1 MIRLVTGIINLT
13 GKTIIMRYA
22 ITILTAIFL
31 AGLFSVDAEA
41 QIMNR
46 LKDRAKKAAADK
58 AEEKVAEQVEKAAQR
73 AVERSWNAIFGE
85 MITDS
90 TSGARMPFS
99 ISSNVETE
107 DAYQFTTITTMEIR
121 TIKNNGEEEPPVI
134 MNMHFNEN
142 GEYTGTKFESEEMK
156 QEDGDLFI
164 IYDFKNSS
172 MLMLMDNEDE
182 KFSFA
187 YDWQQNFESTYD
199 DSLFDEDADWENV
212 EEWEDYKRI
221 GSKTIQGY
229 ECDGYRSENE
239 NEIVEVWVTRDA
251 ELGMNNLFKAN
262 ANAKQMKG
270 KIPQEYPYGMIME
283 MQLEDLKNGEKTTME
298 VIDIDKNANVSY
310 KMADYPTM
318 SLGKK
323 SSKK

>member
-1 MIRLVTGIINLT
+1 
-13 GKTIIMRYA
+13 MRYT
-22 ITILTAIFL
+22 ITILATVFL
-31 AGLFSVDAEA
+31 AGLFTVDAEA

-58 AEEKVAEQVEKAAQR
+58 AEEKVAEQVEKA
-73 AVERSWNAIFGE
+73 VERSWNAIFGE

-90 TSGARMPFS
+90 TNRNRIPFS
-99 ISSNVETE
+99 ISSNVKTE
-107 DAYQFTTITTMEIR
+107 DTYQFNTITTMEIR
-121 TIKNNGEEEPPVI
+121 TVNKDEEQEPPVI
-134 MNMHFNEN
+134 MNMHFNKD

-156 QEDGDLFI
+156 QEDDDLFV
-164 IYDFKNSS
+164 IYDFKNSA

-187 YDWQQNFESTYD
+187 YDWQQSFESAEE
-199 DSLFDEDADWENV
+199 DSLFDEEANWENV
-212 EEWEDYKRI
+212 EEWQDYKRI

-229 ECDGYRSENE
+229 QCDGYRSEND

-270 KIPQEYPYGMIME
+270 KIPEDYPYGMIME
-283 MQLEDLKNGEKTTME
+283 MQMENLNNGEKTTME
-298 VIDIDKNANVSY
+298 VTDIDENANIRY
-310 KMADYPTM
+310 AMDDYPAM
-318 SLGKK
+318 SLGNKPSEK
-323 SSKK
+323 

>member
-1 MIRLVTGIINLT
+1 M
-13 GKTIIMRYA
+13 IMRYA
-22 ITILTAIFL
+22 ITILAAVFL
-31 AGLFSVDAEA
+31 SVGVFSIEAEA

-90 TSGARMPFS
+90 TSSARMPFT
-99 ISSNVETE
+99 ISSNVKTE
-107 DAYQFTTITTMEIR
+107 DTYQFSTISTMEIR
-121 TIKNNGEEEPPVI
+121 TVKKNGKEEPPVI
-134 MNMHFNEN
+134 MNMHFNEDD
-142 GEYTGTKFESEEMK
+142 EYTGTKFESEEMK

-164 IYDFKNSS
+164 IYDFKNAAMI
-172 MLMLMDNEDE
+172 MLMNNEDE

-187 YDWQQNFESTYD
+187 YDWQQNFEPAGA
-199 DSLFDEDADWENV
+199 DSLYGEDVNWDDMDEWQ
-212 EEWEDYKRI
+212 DYKKI

-229 ECDGYRSENE
+229 ECDGYRSEND
-239 NEIVEVWVTRDA
+239 NEIVEVWVTRNA
-251 ELGMNNLFKAN
+251 EFGMNNLFKAN

-270 KIPQEYPYGMIME
+270 KIPDEYPYGMIME
-283 MQLEDLKNGEKTTME
+283 MNMEDLQSGEKTTME
-298 VIDIDKNANVSY
+298 VIDIAENADVHYTMS
-310 KMADYPTM
+310 DYPTM
-318 SLGKK
+318 SLGSN

>member
-1 MIRLVTGIINLT
+1 
-13 GKTIIMRYA
+13 MRYA
-22 ITILTAIFL
+22 ITILATVFL
-31 AGLFSVDAEA
+31 AGLFTVDAEA

-107 DAYQFTTITTMEIR
+107 DTYQFNTITTMEIR
-121 TIKNNGEEEPPVI
+121 TVNKDGEQEPPVI
-134 MNMHFNEN
+134 MNMHFNKDS
-142 GEYTGTKFESEEMK
+142 EYTGTKFESEEMK

-164 IYDFKNSS
+164 IYDFKNSA

-187 YDWQQNFESTYD
+187 YDWQQGFESTGE
-199 DSLFDEDADWENV
+199 DSLFDEEADWENV
-212 EEWEDYKRI
+212 EEWQDYKRI

-229 ECDGYRSENE
+229 QCDGYRSQND

-270 KIPQEYPYGMIME
+270 KIPEEYPYGMIME
-283 MQLEDLKNGEKTTME
+283 MQMENLNNGEKTTME
-298 VIDIDKNANVSY
+298 VTDIDENANIRY
-310 KMADYPTM
+310 AMDDYPAM
-318 SLGKK
+318 SLGNKPSEK
-323 SSKK
+323 

>member
-1 MIRLVTGIINLT
+1 
-13 GKTIIMRYA
+13 MRYT
-22 ITILTAIFL
+22 ITILATVFL
-31 AGLFSVDAEA
+31 AGLFTVDAEA

-58 AEEKVAEQVEKAAQR
+58 AEEKVAEQVEKA
-73 AVERSWNAIFGE
+73 VERSWNAIFGE

-90 TSGARMPFS
+90 TNRNRIPFS
-99 ISSNVETE
+99 ISSNVKT
-107 DAYQFTTITTMEIR
+107 DDTYQFNTITTMEIR
-121 TIKNNGEEEPPVI
+121 TVNKDEEQEPPVI
-134 MNMHFNEN
+134 MNMHFNKD

-156 QEDGDLFI
+156 QEDDDLFV
-164 IYDFKNSS
+164 IYDFKNSA

-187 YDWQQNFESTYD
+187 YDWQQSFESAEE
-199 DSLFDEDADWENV
+199 DSLFDEEANWENV
-212 EEWEDYKRI
+212 EEWQDYKRI

-229 ECDGYRSENE
+229 QCDGYRSEND

-270 KIPQEYPYGMIME
+270 KIPEDYPYGMIME
-283 MQLEDLKNGEKTTME
+283 MQMENLNNGEKTTME
-298 VIDIDKNANVSY
+298 VTDIDENANIRY
-310 KMADYPTM
+310 AMDDYPAM
-318 SLGKK
+318 SLGNKPSEK
-323 SSKK
+323 

>member
-1 MIRLVTGIINLT
+1 
-13 GKTIIMRYA
+13 MRYT
-22 ITILTAIFL
+22 ITILATVFL
-31 AGLFSVDAEA
+31 AGLFTIDAEA

-58 AEEKVAEQVEKAAQR
+58 AEEKVAEQVEKA
-73 AVERSWNAIFGE
+73 VERSWNAIFGE

-90 TSGARMPFS
+90 TNRNRIPFS
-99 ISSNVETE
+99 ISSNVKTE
-107 DAYQFTTITTMEIR
+107 DTYQFNTITTMEIR
-121 TIKNNGEEEPPVI
+121 TVNKDEEQEPPVI
-134 MNMHFNEN
+134 MNMHFNKD

-156 QEDGDLFI
+156 QEDDDLFV
-164 IYDFKNSS
+164 IYDFKNSA

-187 YDWQQNFESTYD
+187 YDWQQSFESAEE
-199 DSLFDEDADWENV
+199 DSLFDEEANWENV
-212 EEWEDYKRI
+212 EEWQDYKRI

-229 ECDGYRSENE
+229 QCDGYRSEND

-270 KIPQEYPYGMIME
+270 KIPEDYPYGMIME
-283 MQLEDLKNGEKTTME
+283 MQMENLNNGEKTTME
-298 VIDIDKNANVSY
+298 VTDIDENANIRY
-310 KMADYPTM
+310 AMDDYPAM
-318 SLGKK
+318 SLGNKPSEK
-323 SSKK
+323 